1 MLENTL
7 ERPWTIKKSNLSVL
21 KEISPEHS
29 LEGLMLKL
37 QHFGHLMRRTHFLEK
52 TLMFSNSEGRRR
64 GQQRIQMVGWPHGLN
79 VYKSEQ
85 IRGDGGEGSL
95 AVL

>member
-1 MLENTL
+1 
-7 ERPWTIKKSNLSVL
+7 
-21 KEISPEHS
+21 
-29 LEGLMLKL
+29 
-37 QHFGHLMRRTHFLEK
+37 
-52 TLMFSNSEGRRR
+52 MFSNSEGRRR

-79 VYKSEQ
+79 VYESEQ